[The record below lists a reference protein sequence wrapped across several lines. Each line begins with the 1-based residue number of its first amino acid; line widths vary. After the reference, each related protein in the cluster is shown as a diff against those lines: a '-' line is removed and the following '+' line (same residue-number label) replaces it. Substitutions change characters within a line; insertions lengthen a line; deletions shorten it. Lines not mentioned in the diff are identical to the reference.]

1 MKYTLHIEKKASRQ
15 VERLPKDIIK
25 KILTAL
31 DKLQDDPRCI
41 GSKKLQGRD
50 GYRFRAGAY
59 RILYL
64 IDDRNHEV
72 LVYTVL
78 HRKDVYR

>member
-1 MKYTLHIEKKASRQ
+1 MNYTLHIEKKASRQ
-15 VERLPKDIIK
+15 IEKLSKDTIK
-25 KILTAL
+25 KVLEAL
-31 DKLQDDPRCI
+31 EKLQDDPRCI
-41 GSKKLQGRD
+41 GSKKLHDRD
-50 GYRFRAGAY
+50 GYRFRVGNY

-72 LVYTVL
+72 LVYTIL